1 MMKYIHIYFN
11 SIIRRESREEKLENQ
26 YDGRSKILWP
36 MSQNVYWFIGIGHLS
51 RHRQTHWIRDGL
63 EGQLHPKSW
72 HCQNWVDPGLEE
84 ELWDNLYEILQE
96 WGVLWHFKLDYNG
109 TKMFQPFFC
118 WWWWGS
124 LSSAYNKMQ
133 IIIKSYFPDLS
144 KGNSK
149 LMTKIRPWK
158 WKLNPFPFREYF
170 LIVVKSH
177 MSLLKRIGLRKW
189 TIQID
194 LYPCVD
200 FEI

>member
-124 LSSAYNKMQ
+124 LSYQ
-133 IIIKSYFPDLS
+133 HIIKCKSSS
-144 KGNSK
+144 KV
-149 LMTKIRPWK
+149 T
-158 WKLNPFPFREYF
+158 F
-170 LIVVKSH
+170 LTFQKEIQNWWRKSALE
-177 MSLLKRIGLRKW
+177 S
-189 TIQID
+189 
-194 LYPCVD
+194 
-200 FEI
+200 ES

>member
-1 MMKYIHIYFN
+1 MLPLMVVLISTVKERDW
-11 SIIRRESREEKLENQ
+11 RREVDHQWWQIENLVTNVPKRLLVYWYWPPFPPQ
-26 YDGRSKILWP
+26 ANTLDKGWVGGAVAPKILALPKLGWP
-36 MSQNVYWFIGIGHLS
+36 RIRGGVMRQLVWNITGMGSVVTFQVGLQWNKNVSTLFL
-51 RHRQTHWIRDGL
+51 L
-63 EGQLHPKSW
+63 
-72 HCQNWVDPGLEE
+72 VVV
-84 ELWDNLYEILQE
+84 
-96 WGVLWHFKLDYNG
+96 GVIVI
-109 TKMFQPFFC
+109 
-118 WWWWGS
+118 
-124 LSSAYNKMQ
+124 SAYNKMQ

-177 MSLLKRIGLRKW
+177 MSLLKRMGLRKW